1 MFDPILLSSSIH
13 LQNVQKLINNLENT
27 TSNDERFLLESVQFP
42 SEYLPMDSFLND
54 TPENTDQSPM
64 MSLPSYSSSTSWRQ
78 MKESQ
83 RLINDTPSKEIS
95 SPLNL
100 YKIFQRKSKNT
111 SSHRQ
116 SIISHKSTF
125 ILLLSLSFHSSASS
139 QSIIEPSSILL
150 S

>member
-1 MFDPILLSSSIH
+1 MVDPILLSSSIH
-13 LQNVQKLINNLENT
+13 LQNVQKLIQNLENT

-42 SEYLPMDSFLND
+42 PEYLPMDSFLND
-54 TPENTDQSPM
+54 TPENHSIENTDQSPM
-64 MSLPSYSSSTSWRQ
+64 MSPPSNSSSTSWRQ

-83 RLINDTPSKEIS
+83 RLINETSSKEIS

-100 YKIFQRKSKNT
+100 YKIFQRKSKNI

-125 ILLLSLSFHSSASS
+125 ILLSLTFISFFCF
-139 QSIIEPSSILL
+139 
-150 S
+150 